1 MESHKST
8 VSTRK
13 GNDAG
18 VLSGHQLRL
27 AREQAHISLRSMAQR
42 TGYSKG
48 HLSNVETGTY
58 PVTEQLVQRYQ
69 RALAY
74 NEEETESSERREVV
88 AMSHTQDEAWD
99 IIIAGTTSAL
109 ARKDRSR
116 LEIEV
121 DDPIEKLCKRMGLS
135 CYKPS
140 RFAKRDEQT
149 PDLPAEYH
157 RIVHAKVLVAYVG
170 VNDSRTGLQLGW
182 AHVAQIP
189 IILIYEEGNS
199 AIADE
204 YRQQQL
210 AIAGV
215 VAFRGQDDLES
226 KLSQTLFWLLSE
238 QNLKEA
244 ARLEKWTAE
253 LTDSKLRDLNDLRR
267 RGVKAPTAL
276 RPISE
281 PDWLKDNPFAALEG
295 GELQPRAR

>member
-1 MESHKST
+1 M
-8 VSTRK
+8 
-13 GNDAG
+13 
-18 VLSGHQLRL
+18 SG
-27 AREQAHISLRSMAQR
+27 
-42 TGYSKG
+42 
-48 HLSNVETGTY
+48 
-58 PVTEQLVQRYQ
+58 
-69 RALAY
+69 
-74 NEEETESSERREVV
+74 
-88 AMSHTQDEAWD
+88 TQDQAWD
-99 IIIAGTTSAL
+99 IVIAGTTSAL

-149 PDLPAEYH
+149 PDLPAEYN

-189 IILIYEEGNS
+189 IILIYEAGNS

-210 AIAGV
+210 AISGA

-226 KLSQTLFWLLSE
+226 QLSQTLFWLLSE
-238 QNLKEA
+238 RNLKDA
-244 ARLEKWTAE
+244 ARQEAWTTE

-267 RGVKAPTAL
+267 RGIKAPTAL
-276 RPISE
+276 RPISDQ
-281 PDWLKDNPFAALEG
+281 DWIQQDNPVAAFERSV
-295 GELQPRAR
+295 LQHRTG